1 MIFEYRNSIFSKEK
15 YIILEAELQLTNGNK
30 EEIAEKMMHTDGC
43 GRHPEIQPWDY
54 NGVYS
59 AIMQLREAIEDMM

>member
-1 MIFEYRNSIFSKEK
+1 MDHREETAH
-15 YIILEAELQLTNGNK
+15 LLMEAADNL
-30 EEIAEKMMHTDGC
+30 EEIAEKMMHTDGG